1 MRDTQ
6 RRSSAHARVGAP
18 PFEPL
23 PPVVAPALLAAGA
36 GLGRPGSPVLWSER
50 AASGRGG
57 ARTAGRA
64 PHSRPTILRRQ
75 REARADD
82 VGQDAGSRGRPRGAG
97 PGHGSIQIILAG
109 TYNQTY
115 LIRTPDAGEDAR
127 EAKGLSD
134 DSDDGDSDS
143 YVERRVMFRCG
154 NWCYTGNITLEK
166 SSTTL

>member
-1 MRDTQ
+1 M
-6 RRSSAHARVGAP
+6 
-18 PFEPL
+18 
-23 PPVVAPALLAAGA
+23 PALEVDPEE
-36 GLGRPGSPVLWSER
+36 PGQ
-50 AASGRGG
+50 GM
-57 ARTAGRA
+57 A
-64 PHSRPTILRRQ
+64 PSR
-75 REARADD
+75 
-82 VGQDAGSRGRPRGAG
+82 S
-97 PGHGSIQIILAG
+97 ILAG

-166 SSTTL
+166 SLSLIHI

>member
-1 MRDTQ
+1 M
-6 RRSSAHARVGAP
+6 
-18 PFEPL
+18 
-23 PPVVAPALLAAGA
+23 PALEVDPEE
-36 GLGRPGSPVLWSER
+36 PGQ
-50 AASGRGG
+50 GM
-57 ARTAGRA
+57 A
-64 PHSRPTILRRQ
+64 PSR
-75 REARADD
+75 
-82 VGQDAGSRGRPRGAG
+82 S
-97 PGHGSIQIILAG
+97 ILAG

-166 SSTTL
+166 SRVLLSDLPRVIPTLQRQ